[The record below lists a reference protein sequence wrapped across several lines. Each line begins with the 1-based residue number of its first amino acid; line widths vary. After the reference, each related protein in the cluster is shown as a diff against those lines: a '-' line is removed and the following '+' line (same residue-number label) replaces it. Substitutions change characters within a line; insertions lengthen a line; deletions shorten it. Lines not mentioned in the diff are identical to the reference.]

1 MATFKHVGD
10 VITIDDVEISVN
22 LFRALEPN
30 YRPHPDL
37 EMLVYKDGTLTTR
50 MNGKTSSYGGWT
62 EGERYLARKEDFRAI
77 VRLAQKEDQEI
88 NQTVDAVAQPKACR
102 EREYPQLKDMIV
114 ALWEH
119 VVEKKST
126 KDSGINAL
134 QEQRVSVKNKYPLKE
149 TTDGINPIEGST
161 EGLLLP
167 RTRRTRNRDKHSG

>member
-10 VITIDDVEISVN
+10 TITIDDLEISVA
-22 LFRALEPN
+22 LFKILEPN

-50 MNGKTSSYGGWT
+50 MAGKTSTYGNWP
-62 EGERYLARKEDFRAI
+62 EGDRYLARKEDFR
-77 VRLAQKEDQEI
+77 VLLQLTQKEDAEV
-88 NQTVDAVAQPKACR
+88 NQTVDSVSQPEVCR
-102 EREYPQLKDMIV
+102 EREYPQLKELVV

-119 VVEKKST
+119 VIEKK
-126 KDSGINAL
+126 KPDESGINAL

-149 TTDGINPIEGST
+149 TNDGNPIEGST